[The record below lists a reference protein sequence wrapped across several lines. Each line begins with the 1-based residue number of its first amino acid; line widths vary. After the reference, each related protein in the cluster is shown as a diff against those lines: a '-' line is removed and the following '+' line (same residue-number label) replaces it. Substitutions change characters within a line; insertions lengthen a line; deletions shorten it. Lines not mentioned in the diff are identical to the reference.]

1 MDNYNVKYDK
11 AERIVDE
18 FLKLEEVRNS
28 NLSTLLLVMCLLSA
42 SIMKE
47 LDNIN
52 ASNGL
57 SVTFEDYLNL
67 LSEFNDSVNNQS

>member
-1 MDNYNVKYDK
+1 MDSYNDEYDK

-18 FLKLEEVRNS
+18 FLKIEEVKTS
-28 NLSTLLLVMCLLSA
+28 NLSTILLVMCLLSI

-52 ASNGL
+52 AVSGL
-57 SVTFEDYLNL
+57 SVTFEDYLSL
-67 LSEFNDSVNNQS
+67 LREINDSINNLI

>member
-1 MDNYNVKYDK
+1 MDNYNAEYDK

-18 FLKLEEVRNS
+18 FLKLEEVKTS
-28 NLSTLLLVMCLLSA
+28 NLSTILLVMCLLSA

-47 LDNIN
+47 LNNIN

-57 SVTFEDYLNL
+57 SVTFEDYLSL
-67 LSEFNDSVNNQS
+67 LSEFNDSVNSLI